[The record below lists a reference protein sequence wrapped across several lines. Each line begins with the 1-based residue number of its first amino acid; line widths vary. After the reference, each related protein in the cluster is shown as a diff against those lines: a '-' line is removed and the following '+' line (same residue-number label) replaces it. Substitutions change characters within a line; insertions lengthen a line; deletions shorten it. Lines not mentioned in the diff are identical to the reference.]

1 MPSDLAGKLLG
12 VLDQLSGGV
21 HPGFRPVHAKGVMFS
36 GTFVP
41 APDAAELTRAP
52 HASRPSTPV
61 TVRFSASSGIPA
73 VADNA
78 SEGSSPQ
85 GMATRFHLAE
95 HVHTD
100 IIAHSFNGF
109 PARDGEEMLE
119 LFQAVAASGPGAAT
133 PPPIVAFLA
142 AHPAAKAFVEAPKPI
157 PSSLARQPYFAVN
170 AFKFTN
176 AGGESRFGRF
186 RLVPDAGTEFLTP
199 DEASRKTADFLAA
212 EMSERLS
219 KGPVIFRVLV
229 QIAEDGDDVTNATV
243 IWPETRRLVEFGAVT
258 LTERVDELAPER
270 RKIIFDPVPR
280 VDGIDPSGDPLI
292 EVRSDVY
299 LLSGRRRRADAA
311 KSDLDRM
318 VPLTYAEPR
327 SVGGPI

>member
-21 HPGFRPVHAKGVMFS
+21 RPGFRPVHAKGVMFS

-41 APDAAELTRAP
+41 SPEAAELTRAP

-78 SEGSSPQ
+78 PEGSSPQ

-109 PARDGEEMLE
+109 PARTGEELLE
-119 LFQAVAASGPGAAT
+119 FFRAVAASGPGAPD

-142 AHPAAKAFVEAPKPI
+142 DHPAARAFVEAPKPI
-157 PSSLARQPYFAVN
+157 PSSFGRQPYFAIS

-176 AGGESRFGRF
+176 TGGQGRFGRF

-199 DEASRKTADFLAA
+199 DQASRKTADFLAA
-212 EMSERLS
+212 EMSQRLS
-219 KGPVIFRVLV
+219 KGSVIFRVLV
-229 QIAEDGDDVTNATV
+229 QMAEDGDDITDATV
-243 IWPETRRLVEFGAVT
+243 IWPETRKFVNFGTVT
-258 LTERVDELAPER
+258 LSERVDELAPER

-299 LLSGRRRRADAA
+299 LLSGRRRRADAT
-311 KSDLDRM
+311 K
-318 VPLTYAEPR
+318 
-327 SVGGPI
+327 

>member
-1 MPSDLAGKLLG
+1 MPSDLAGKLLD
-12 VLDQLSGGV
+12 VLDQLAGGV

-41 APDAAELTRAP
+41 SPDAVELTRAP

-61 TVRFSASSGIPA
+61 TVRFSASAGIPT

-78 SEGSSPQ
+78 REGSSPQ

-109 PARDGEEMLE
+109 PVRNGEELLE
-119 LFQAVAASGPGAAT
+119 FFQAVAASGPGAPT

-157 PSSLARQPYFAVN
+157 PSSLARQPYFAIN

-176 AGGESRFGRF
+176 AGGQSRFGRF

-199 DEASRKTADFLAA
+199 DRASSKTTDFLAA

-219 KGPVIFRVLV
+219 KGSVKFHVLV
-229 QIAEDGDDVTNATV
+229 QMADDGDDVTNATV
-243 IWPETRRLVEFGAVT
+243 IWPETRKLVEFGTVT
-258 LTERVDELAPER
+258 LNERVDELR
-270 RKIIFDPVPR
+270 RSA
-280 VDGIDPSGDPLI
+280 G
-292 EVRSDVY
+292 RS
-299 LLSGRRRRADAA
+299 SSIRFRR
-311 KSDLDRM
+311 
-318 VPLTYAEPR
+318 
-327 SVGGPI
+327 

>member
-21 HPGFRPVHAKGVMFS
+21 RPGFRPVHAKGVMFS

-41 APDAAELTRAP
+41 SPDAAELTRAP

-78 SEGSSPQ
+78 PEGSSPQ

-109 PARDGEEMLE
+109 PARTGEELLE
-119 LFQAVAASGPGAAT
+119 FFRAVAASGPGAPD

-142 AHPAAKAFVEAPKPI
+142 DHPAARAFVEAPKPI
-157 PSSLARQPYFAVN
+157 PSSFGRQPYFAIS

-176 AGGESRFGRF
+176 TGGQGRFGRF

-199 DEASRKTADFLAA
+199 DQASGKTADFLAA

-219 KGPVIFRVLV
+219 KGSVIFRVLV
-229 QIAEDGDDVTNATV
+229 QMAEDDDDVTDATV
-243 IWPETRRLVEFGAVT
+243 IWPETRKFVNFGTVT
-258 LTERVDELAPER
+258 LSERVDELAPER
-270 RKIIFDPVPR
+270 RKIIFDPVPK
-280 VDGIDPSGDPLI
+280 VDGIDPSGDPLT

-299 LLSGRRRRADAA
+299 LMSGRRRRADAA
-311 KSDLDRM
+311 K
-318 VPLTYAEPR
+318 
-327 SVGGPI
+327 